1 MQKILHFHLPKT
13 GGTTLRH
20 HLINQLGE
28 HKVTPALN
36 GMRLTDALVEWDQME
51 AISGHFSTRH
61 GDRLPSDRFSFT
73 ILRDPVDR
81 FLSDFYFSKIDNS
94 RRPLDGRTHAL
105 DLDPYLDSLTDRERQ
120 GFPLQLEMLYP
131 LGTNSQC
138 ILTQSEKLSA
148 ALSALEL
155 FNSIAIIDELEDF
168 TCMLDAKFHWPL
180 KPTPW
185 VNVTSYRPSLNDLSA
200 SQRNRLKLL
209 LEPEMEL
216 YKRAKDIFKKQ
227 RRFLLSQTQSGI
239 EVDSVFEVTESA
251 QDQNTLSPK
260 NFGDLSCRITAVRVN
275 GAISG
280 EGRAMSGEQISI
292 SIGFE
297 ANVSVAS
304 LNIGIAI
311 KDDRGVLMF
320 GTNSML
326 LGEVFSLT
334 KGRYVAT
341 YRMLN
346 RMPIGKYHLDAALVP
361 TETHYEGCYNWIEH
375 AASFDVYDVALTT
388 FEGKILMDAQV
399 ELVPMSGS
407 SSCSIAPYITAN
419 RFLRARARSN
429 NPLNDFNS
437 EIVAMCSP
445 ETVQSG
451 SEALFSVRLNN
462 KSTVTWPAFGL
473 QPVTLSYRWYTS
485 EGTVLIADGLRT
497 QLPIDVEPNQSMAVV
512 LHVKVPDAKGKLALT
527 VSLVQEGVSWFMDRH
542 PSSALVFNLAII

>member
-1 MQKILHFHLPKT
+1 MQKLLHFHLPKT

-28 HKVTPALN
+28 HKVTPALT
-36 GMRLTDALVEWDQME
+36 GMRLADALIEWDQME
-51 AISGHFSTRH
+51 AISGHFLARH
-61 GDRLPSDRFSFT
+61 GDRLPPDRYSFT
-73 ILRDPVDR
+73 VLRDPLDR

-105 DLDPYLDSLTDRERQ
+105 DLDSYLDSLTDRERK

-138 ILTQSEKLSA
+138 TLTQDDKLSA
-148 ALSALEL
+148 ALNVLEL
-155 FNSIAIIDELEDF
+155 FSSIAIQDELEDF
-168 TCMLDAKFHWPL
+168 TCMLDANFHWPCR
-180 KPTPW
+180 PTPR
-185 VNVTSYRPSLNDLSA
+185 VNVTSYRLNLDDLSA
-200 SQRNRLKLL
+200 SQRKRLRLL
-209 LEPEMEL
+209 LEPEVEL
-216 YKRAKDIFKKQ
+216 YQRAKEIFKKQ
-227 RRFLLSQTQSGI
+227 RRLLLSLAQGKVGANPVLES
-239 EVDSVFEVTESA
+239 TESA
-251 QDQNTLSPK
+251 KNQTIPSPK
-260 NFGDLSCRITAVRVN
+260 NLGDLRCVIKTVRVS
-275 GAISG
+275 GSISG
-280 EGRAMSGEQISI
+280 DGRVMSGEQISI
-292 SIGFE
+292 SIAFE
-297 ANVSVAS
+297 AKVTVAS

-311 KDDRGVLMF
+311 KNDRGVLIF

-334 KGRYVAT
+334 AGGYVAT

-346 RMPIGKYHLDAALVP
+346 RMPIGKYYLDAALIP
-361 TETHYEGCYNWIEH
+361 TETHYEGCYNWIEQ

-399 ELVPMSGS
+399 ELTPMSDS
-407 SSCSIAPYITAN
+407 SSCSVAPYITAN

-429 NPLNDFNS
+429 EPLSDFNS

-445 ETVQSG
+445 ETVQGG
-451 SEALFSVRLNN
+451 SEALFPVRLNN
-462 KSTVTWPAFGL
+462 KSNVTWPALGL
-473 QPVTLSYRWYTS
+473 QPVALSYRWYSS
-485 EGTVLIADGLRT
+485 EGAVLIADGLRT
-497 QLPIDVEPNQSMAVV
+497 QLPIDVEPGQSIAVV